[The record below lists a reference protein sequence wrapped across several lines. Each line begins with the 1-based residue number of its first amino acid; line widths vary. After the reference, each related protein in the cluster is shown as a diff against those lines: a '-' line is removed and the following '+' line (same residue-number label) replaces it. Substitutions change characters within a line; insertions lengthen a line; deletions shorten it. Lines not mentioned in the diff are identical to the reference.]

1 MKIIEQGATINAA
14 EVGDL
19 QKALD
24 MVPQSGGAVYIPAG
38 KYEIDKPVKLSLA
51 DQQHLYIYGDGRATV
66 LNYTATD
73 GSHFLELSGVE
84 NSWWPDLKITIRDL
98 TVVGNYECGD
108 AFHLLWPND
117 TMIDSCFFYGFGGC
131 AIVVTPQATNVTIRD
146 CWMRDCKRALHA
158 DNLHHLTFHGNQT
171 RSAEGGQRQHEHIY
185 IGRHCREI
193 RIVNNH
199 IAYGHTEGIIL
210 DGTAQHVIAN
220 NTIEGFVT
228 GIKAIDCR
236 DIIIDSNYLH
246 CPTGVLMEGDNR
258 GITISGNMMTTNYDG
273 AITIRD
279 AYGSGA
285 HVISGN
291 VIRQSVFEDGQ
302 KGIDLGDAR
311 DCVVTGNLIEDI
323 TDGPA
328 IAAGPDLSRHVVANN
343 CVTDSS
349 SHVIASDR
357 PTEPVEISLKSKYYP
372 LYEHL
377 RNLPSQKR
385 RVAMSFGQ
393 IERVLGSKLQPAARK
408 SRKWWDNESAPVA
421 AHAQAKAWMA
431 AGWLVTIV
439 KRIEERVVF
448 VRQ

>member
-1 MKIIEQGATINAA
+1 MKILARGPTIDAA

-24 MVPQSGGAVYIPAG
+24 MVPESGGAVYIPAG
-38 KYEIDKPVKLSLA
+38 KYEIDRTITVALA
-51 DQQHLYIYGDGRATV
+51 DRQHLHIYGDGRATV
-66 LNYTATD
+66 LNFTASD
-73 GSHFLELSGVE
+73 GSHLLQLSGVE
-84 NSWWPDLKITIRDL
+84 DSWWPDLKITIRDL
-98 TVVGNYECGD
+98 TLVGNYDSGD

-117 TMIDSCFFYGFGGC
+117 TMVDSCFFYGFGGC
-131 AIVVTPQATNVTIRD
+131 AIVVTPKATNVTIRD

-171 RSAEGGQRQHEHIY
+171 RSAQDGQQQDEHIY
-185 IGRHCREI
+185 IGSNCREV

-199 IAYGHTEGIIL
+199 IAYGHAEAIIL

-228 GIKAIDCR
+228 GIKATGCR
-236 DIIIDSNYLH
+236 DIIIDGNYVH

-258 GITISGNMMTTNYDG
+258 GLTVSGNMMTANCDG

-279 AYGSGA
+279 AHGSGA

-291 VIRQSVFEDGQ
+291 VIRQSVYEDGQ

-311 DCVVTGNLIEDI
+311 DCVVTGNVIEDI
-323 TDGPA
+323 TAGPA
-328 IAAGPDLSRHVVANN
+328 ISAGPDLSRHVIANN
-343 CVTDSS
+343 CVTDSAI
-349 SHVIASDR
+349 HVIASDR
-357 PTEPVEISLKSKYYP
+357 PTEPVEISPKSKYYP
-372 LYEHL
+372 LSEYL
-377 RNLPSQKR
+377 GKLPPEKR
-385 RVAMSFGQ
+385 RVTLTFGQ
-393 IERVLGSKLQPAARK
+393 IESILGAELPPSAHKYREWWANEQSADTSHVQAR
-408 SRKWWDNESAPVA
+408 
-421 AHAQAKAWMA
+421 AWMA

-439 KRIEERVVF
+439 KQIERRVVF